1 VAGDV
6 ANLGAAWIRGRAKEE
21 KPMKL
26 IAVVL
31 GLGVSSAIC
40 AAQGVKCDMQGYR
53 AVDGV
58 RAVAGAVT

>member
-1 VAGDV
+1 
-6 ANLGAAWIRGRAKEE
+6 
-21 KPMKL
+21 MKL